1 MKEDKTTQSFLQ
13 AAYDVLS
20 GNVKSFHQQAQEEY
34 FEMWLNDDMELT
46 EVQEQKLIDLY
57 THFENN
63 EISEKELEDGIL
75 GAIGRGIKSGAKKV
89 VKRLSTQGRTD
100 AAKKKIQ
107 KLKSKSDAKKKKA
120 AQKSALKR
128 TKSALQQ
135 AKKKYK

>member
-1 MKEDKTTQSFLQ
+1 MKEDKITRNLVQS
-13 AAYDVLS
+13 AHDVLS

-63 EISEKELEDGIL
+63 EISEKELEEGIL
-75 GAIGRGIKSGAKKV
+75 GAIGRGIKKGAKKV

-107 KLKSKSDAKKKKA
+107 KLKSKSDAKKKKV